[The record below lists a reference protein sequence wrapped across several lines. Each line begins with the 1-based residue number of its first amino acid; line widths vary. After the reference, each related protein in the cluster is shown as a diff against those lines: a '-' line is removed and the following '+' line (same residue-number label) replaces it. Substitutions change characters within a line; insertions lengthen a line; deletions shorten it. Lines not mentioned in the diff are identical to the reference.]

1 MLKITFSEADV
12 QALQQQRFAHPEAAV
27 RLKMEALYLYLK
39 SQGVAHQD
47 IARWC
52 GISTN
57 TLRRYFGQYLAGGLE
72 QLQAKTRHCPHS
84 ALEAH
89 RLQVEEAFRQQPP
102 ASVAE
107 AVRRIAELTGI
118 RRQPTQVRAFLQAL
132 GFKRLKVGSLPA
144 KADAAQQER
153 FLQEQLQ
160 PRLEEAKAAQRTVFF
175 VDAAHFV
182 YGPFL
187 GFVWCLTRL
196 FLKAPCG
203 RQRLNVLAALH
214 AVTQEVMTITN
225 CSYITAESVCL
236 LLCQLAH
243 SYPTQALTVVLDNA
257 RYQRCLAVQEC
268 AAQLDIE
275 LLYLPPYSPNLNLIE
290 RYWKWVK
297 KQCLY
302 GQYYED
308 FNSFQKAIL
317 NCIKQT
323 PTQHH
328 KELKSLLTLRFQ
340 TFAKAPFVT
349 A

>member
-1 MLKITFSEADV
+1 MLKITFNEADV
-12 QALQQQRFAHPEAAV
+12 QALQQQRFAHPEAVV
-27 RLKMEALYLYLK
+27 RVKMEALYLK

-57 TLRRYFGQYLAGGLE
+57 TLRRYFRQYLAGGLE
-72 QLQAKTRHCPHS
+72 QLQAKTRSCPHS

-89 RLQVEEAFRQQPP
+89 RVQLQAAFQQHPP
-102 ASVAE
+102 RSIAE
-107 AVRRIAELTGI
+107 AAARIAALTGI

-175 VDAAHFV
+175 MDAAHFV

-187 GFVWCLTRL
+187 GFVWCLARL
-196 FLKAPCG
+196 FIKAPCG

-214 AVTQEVMTITN
+214 AVTQEVITITN
-225 CSYITAESVCL
+225 STYITAESVCL
-236 LLCQLAH
+236 LLCEIAH
-243 SYPTQALTVVLDNA
+243 SYPAQALTVVLDNA

-268 AAQLDIE
+268 AALLDIE

-290 RYWKWVK
+290 RFWKWVK

-302 GQYYED
+302 GRYYEN
-308 FNSFQKAIL
+308 FSAFQKAIL
-317 NCIKQT
+317 NCIEQA

-328 KELKSLLTLRFQ
+328 KELNSLLTLRFQ
-340 TFAKAPFVT
+340 TLSKAPPVT